1 MTTHAGPLGASL
13 LARGGVLNALTYSSD
28 LLTVLSALTYSPDP
42 LS

>member
-13 LARGGVLNALTYSSD
+13 LARGGVLSD
-28 LLTVLSALTYSPDP
+28 PTYSPDP